1 MSTGLREISQCLEKA
16 DTSRRENGTHKVNNW
31 RTALRR
37 FANQTA
43 SQLLTLQ
50 QVSQLHVYLACLN
63 TLKGASVRIAKI
75 CEIPVTSL
83 VDTLYYDKDS
93 ILAT

>member
-31 RTALRR
+31 RTPLRM

-50 QVSQLHVYLACLN
+50 QVSQLHVYLTYLN
-63 TLKGASVRIAKI
+63 THKGASVRIAKI
-75 CEIPVTSL
+75 CKIPVTSL

>member
-1 MSTGLREISQCLEKA
+1 M
-16 DTSRRENGTHKVNNW
+16 
-31 RTALRR
+31 

-50 QVSQLHVYLACLN
+50 QVSQLHVYLFCFN
-63 TLKGASVRIAKI
+63 IPKGASARIVKI
-75 CEIPVTSL
+75 CKIPVTSL